1 MFGKS
6 KINLSMIQPTSK
18 VALKM
23 SCLASAN
30 GDLDKAEKLYDFF
43 AKDMPDLPDFEPQMP
58 TKFQQA
64 RDAVGSA
71 MNWFKENREDIA
83 QAWGFIQQ
91 LRGGAPIGA
100 DAVPPAGVPPIP
112 E

>member
-1 MFGKS
+1 MFGKRN
-6 KINLSMIQPTSK
+6 IDLSMIQPTSK
-18 VALKM
+18 VALKI

-30 GDLDKAEKLYDFF
+30 GDLDKATKLYDFF
-43 AKDMPDLPDFEPQMP
+43 VKDMPDLPDFEPQMP

-71 MNWFKENREDIA
+71 MNWFKDNRDEIV
-83 QAWGFIQQ
+83 QAWDFIQQ

-100 DAVPPAGVPPIP
+100 NAAPPAGVPPIP

>member
-1 MFGKS
+1 
-6 KINLSMIQPTSK
+6 MIQPTSK

-23 SCLASAN
+23 SCLEAAN

-43 AKDMPDLPDFEPQMP
+43 AKDMPDLPDYDAPVP

-71 MNWFKENREDIA
+71 MNWFKENRNDIME
-83 QAWGFIQQ
+83 AWGFIQQ
-91 LRGGAPIGA
+91 LRGGAPIAA

>member
-1 MFGKS
+1 
-6 KINLSMIQPTSK
+6 MIQPTSK
-18 VALKM
+18 VSLKI
-23 SCLASAN
+23 SCLAAAN
-30 GDLDKAEKLYDFF
+30 GDLEKAEKLYDFF
-43 AKDMPDLPDFEPQMP
+43 AKDMPDLPDYDQPIP
-58 TKFQQA
+58 SKFQQA

-71 MNWFKENREDIA
+71 VNWFKENRDEIA

-100 DAVPPAGVPPIP
+100 NPAPPAGVPPIP

>member
-1 MFGKS
+1 
-6 KINLSMIQPTSK
+6 MIQPTSK

-30 GDLDKAEKLYDFF
+30 GDLGEAEKLYDFF
-43 AKDMPDLPDFEPQMP
+43 IKDMPDLPDFEPQMP

-71 MNWFKENREDIA
+71 MNWFKENRDDMA
-83 QAWGFIQQ
+83 QVWGFIQQ
-91 LRGGAPIGA
+91 LRGGTPVAGN
-100 DAVPPAGVPPIP
+100 AVPPAGVPPIP